1 MASLSSNKVIFDSTS
16 TDVLG
21 SLAPTGA
28 TIGIEKG
35 AEQTGFFVY
44 SVSAYNI
51 WFKDAGG
58 SWNLYQTITEPM
70 EDGRTFPWGSNTAA
84 YIQTSAAS
92 PRFYVFRRTGALEYD
107 SDPSDADDSADTMLV
122 KDQNQFNI
130 MAPGGDAAVVN
141 VGVTL
146 HSDLQDLGWTDC
158 GHTGNAYSVV
168 MFDANGDATQIAPP
182 ADGERAGKALK
193 WISNTELA
201 WVAI

>member
-141 VGVTL
+141 VV
-146 HSDLQDLGWTDC
+146 
-158 GHTGNAYSVV
+158 
-168 MFDANGDATQIAPP
+168 
-182 ADGERAGKALK
+182 
-193 WISNTELA
+193 
-201 WVAI
+201 